1 MNYRILIGFFTSLL
15 VYVGVPDGA
24 GVSFKVLLY
33 LPMALVNF
41 SADYPFGFA
50 AISMA
55 SHAVAI
61 LMASLK
67 PASTYPGVILIP
79 HVFASLML
87 LLLSQSKFPTL
98 LTASFS
104 LSFTV
109 WGVCKWEKSSA
120 LPP

>member
-1 MNYRILIGFFTSLL
+1 MNNRIYIGFFTSLL
-15 VYVGVPDGA
+15 VYVGLPDAA
-24 GVSFKVLLY
+24 GVSFTVLRN
-33 LPMALVNF
+33 LPMALVHL

-55 SHAVAI
+55 SHAVAV
-61 LMASLK
+61 LVASLK

-87 LLLSQSKFPTL
+87 LLLSHSKFPTL

-109 WGVCKWEKSSA
+109 WGVCKWEKR
-120 LPP
+120 